1 MSVIA
6 KFSNLSIRTKL
17 IAGFASLLLLMAVQ
31 GVTSIQKFT
40 AMNASVE
47 ELTTNYMLGIDY
59 LSEMRSD
66 ILKYRLGF
74 TKSILRGETGAQFA
88 ASTQAM
94 DHWLEALRVQE
105 AKYTPTIETDTERGI
120 YERYTAAWGTY
131 VESAQRALALLR
143 AGKTAEAAGSMDSMA
158 ALGVKVDEA
167 LDEDVKF
174 NSDGGLEWAGK
185 ATADYRSGR
194 LMVLVLMGVA
204 IAATFAIV
212 SLAVIAIAR
221 PVRAMTEAMR
231 RLAEKDIDVEIPAQD
246 RTDEVGQMAAAVAIF
261 KANIIKADQL
271 AAAEQSAMAV
281 RARRTAAL
289 ETYTHD
295 FGNTVAEV
303 MAALTGA
310 AETMIG
316 ASKTME
322 TATNSVHTEA
332 QGTADS
338 AARSSQD
345 LVTLSAAVEEMSA
358 SVNEI
363 SRQVATAADVARQ
376 AVDRADNSNV
386 TMQSLTSATTRIG
399 DVVRLISQIAGQT
412 NLLALNATIEAAR
425 AGDAG
430 KGFAVVAGEVKALAS
445 QTARA
450 TVEISDQISTVSTAT
465 AEAVT
470 AMNEI
475 RGIIARLDQVS
486 AAISAAVEEQ
496 SATTREI
503 AGSIQAVSGA
513 TSTTANAMT
522 QVVSA
527 AEGAARV
534 SREIE
539 GGANDITTQS
549 VTLRTEVDN
558 FLTAVR
564 NESGERRQ
572 EERLKTSGEDV
583 RLRVDGR
590 SADAKLDDI
599 ARSGARFKTNM
610 KASVGALIE
619 IELPFGGGAVTGRV
633 ARQDDRGL
641 AVIFASDPAIR
652 SRIDRVLEAIRE
664 GRMAA

>member
-74 TKSILRGETGAQFA
+74 TKSILRGETGAPLA

-143 AGKTAEAAGSMDSMA
+143 AGKLAEAAATVDSMA

-231 RLAEKDIDVEIPAQD
+231 RLAEKDIDVEIPAQG

-261 KANIIKADQL
+261 KANIIKADRL
-271 AAAEQSAMAV
+271 AAAEKSAMAV

-289 ETYTHD
+289 ETFTHD

-376 AVDRADNSNV
+376 AVERADNSNV

-445 QTARA
+445 QTAKA
-450 TVEISDQISTVSTAT
+450 TVEISDQISMVSTAT

-539 GGANDITTQS
+539 GGANNITTQS
-549 VTLRTEVDN
+549 ITLRTEVDN

-564 NESGERRQ
+564 
-572 EERLKTSGEDV
+572 T
-583 RLRVDGR
+583 R
-590 SADAKLDDI
+590 SAVSA
-599 ARSGARFKTNM
+599 ARR
-610 KASVGALIE
+610 
-619 IELPFGGGAVTGRV
+619 
-633 ARQDDRGL
+633 
-641 AVIFASDPAIR
+641 SD
-652 SRIDRVLEAIRE
+652 
-664 GRMAA
+664 

>member
-1 MSVIA
+1 MPVTA
-6 KFSNLSIRTKL
+6 NFSNLSIRTKL

-31 GVTSIQKFT
+31 GIVAIQKFS

-47 ELTTNYMLGIDY
+47 ELTANYMLAINY

-66 ILKYRLGF
+66 ILRYRLVV
-74 TKSILRGETGAQFA
+74 TKSILRGESGERFD
-88 ASTQAM
+88 ASAQAM
-94 DHWLEALRVQE
+94 DRLLDDLKEQD
-105 AKYTPTIETDTERGI
+105 AKYTPTIDTDTERSI
-120 YERYTAAWGTY
+120 YQRY
-131 VESAQRALALLR
+131 SAALAAYLADAQGTFGLLR
-143 AGKTAEAAGSMDSMA
+143 AGKRADAAANMDRVA
-158 ALGVKVDEA
+158 ALGATVDEA

-174 NSDGGLEWAGK
+174 NSNGGLEWAGI
-185 ATADYRSGR
+185 ATSDYRSGR
-194 LMVLVLMGVA
+194 LIVLILMGVGA
-204 IAATFAIV
+204 GVAVAVI
-212 SLAVIAIAR
+212 SLAVVVIAR

-231 RLAEKDIDVEIPAQD
+231 RLAEKDIEVEIPAQG
-246 RTDEVGQMAAAVAIF
+246 RTDEVGQMAAAVEIF
-261 KANIIKADQL
+261 KANMIKADRL
-271 AAAEQSAMAV
+271 AAAERSALAV

-289 ETYTHD
+289 ETYTQD
-295 FGNTVAEV
+295 FGRTVAAV
-303 MAALTGA
+303 MTALTGA

-316 ASKTME
+316 AAKTME
-322 TATNSVHTEA
+322 NATSSVHSEA

-345 LVTLSAAVEEMSA
+345 LIALSAAVEEMSA

-363 SRQVATAADVARQ
+363 SRQVATAAEVARQ
-376 AVDRADNSNV
+376 AVERADNSNA

-445 QTARA
+445 QTAKA

-503 AGSIQAVSGA
+503 AGSIQAVSGV
-513 TSTTANAMT
+513 TSTTASAMT

-539 GGANDITTQS
+539 GGANDITAQS
-549 VTLRTEVDN
+549 MTLRTEVDN

-564 NESGERRQ
+564 TETGERRKD
-572 EERLKTSGEDV
+572 ERVKTRGEDV

-590 SADAKLDDI
+590 SAQAKLDDI
-599 ARSGARFKTNM
+599 SRSGALFKSDT
-610 KASVGALIE
+610 KAPVGAPIE
-619 IELPFGGGAVTGRV
+619 IELPFGIGAVTGRV
-633 ARQDDRGL
+633 VRQDDRGL
-641 AVIFASDPAIR
+641 AVTFTADPAVR
-652 SRIDRVLEAIRE
+652 KRIDQALETLKE